1 MELGEFEISI
11 VDREWLEIERRLPS
25 RQRTVGADSSTSVAT
40 DVNNPPPIIGAH
52 HTDFEADKGR
62 TRFLGAGLPTGSVW
76 KVKGESRCRSNLP
89 YSLSAS
95 LAIWTDLFQ
104 HSVGST
110 AQSVMGSYKPEN
122 PPDPAYLFKLPN
134 HVAASSNVLAFQK
147 QFAGSGVSGGGKWG
161 FDIVYQRKPV
171 SGAGRRQNEASTSE
185 QSLTA
190 EIEQASSAYD
200 ARFAETFT
208 LPAEYSS
215 PEYTAFAQACTSN
228 LVGGIGYFYGDS
240 IIDRS
245 FKHGYDDV
253 DTQDDWDEDDKP
265 VANGP
270 EKTPE
275 RALFT
280 ATPSRP
286 FFPRGFYWDEGFHL
300 AIIGDWDNDLT
311 LDILKSWVDAIDENG
326 WVAREQIMGEESRSK
341 VPPEFQTQYPS
352 AANPPTLPMAVT
364 AFITRLKRR
373 EEQSL
378 LDEQLGLGSRVA
390 DASERGTA
398 IHSRYLD
405 QPKLAQDYLLSIYP
419 ALRRHYL
426 WFRRTQ
432 RGGLREWGR
441 KATSRIEAYRWRGR
455 TEEHVLTSGL
465 DDYPRA
471 RPPHAGELHV
481 DLMSWM
487 GFFAR
492 TMAEVAEYLGEED
505 DLAEYQRHE
514 RGIRANLE
522 DLHWSERD
530 QAYCDVTIAN
540 VEDEEGY
547 GEERS
552 VHVCHKGYIS
562 LFPLMLQHV
571 DVASPHVGAVLDLIS
586 SPNELWSPYGIRS
599 LSRSHPLYRQGEDYW
614 RGPIWIQM
622 NWMVLKALH
631 EKYAREEGPYKERA
645 KKVYDELR
653 RNVVENVFKVSC
665 AQALFTMFTSDVT
678 DSWCACQ
685 EYQRTGYVWEQYDPD
700 TGEGRRSHP
709 FTGWTSLVTLIMTE
723 RY

>member
-1 MELGEFEISI
+1 M
-11 VDREWLEIERRLPS
+11 
-25 RQRTVGADSSTSVAT
+25 
-40 DVNNPPPIIGAH
+40 
-52 HTDFEADKGR
+52 
-62 TRFLGAGLPTGSVW
+62 
-76 KVKGESRCRSNLP
+76 
-89 YSLSAS
+89 
-95 LAIWTDLFQ
+95 
-104 HSVGST
+104 VGST

-134 HVAASSNVLAFQK
+134 QISPGANVWAFQK
-147 QFAGSGVSGGGKWG
+147 QLAGSGISGGAKWG
-161 FDIVYQRKPV
+161 FDVHYRRLS
-171 SGAGRRQNEASTSE
+171 SGTSTSE
-185 QSLTA
+185 QGLSA
-190 EIEQASSAYD
+190 RISQASQAYD
-200 ARFAETFT
+200 ARFRETFT
-208 LPAEYSS
+208 LPSEFSS
-215 PEYTAFAQACTSN
+215 PEHTAFAQACTSN

-253 DTQDDWDEDDKP
+253 DTQDDDWDDEKP
-265 VANGP
+265 LATGP

-311 LDILKSWVDAIDENG
+311 LEILKSWVDAIDENG
-326 WVAREQIMGEESRSK
+326 WVAREQILGEESRSK
-341 VPPEFQTQYPS
+341 VPQEFQTQYPS

-373 EEQSL
+373 QQQRLME
-378 LDEQLGLGSRVA
+378 EQLGLPIAAAGGGG
-390 DASERGTA
+390 AS
-398 IHSRYLD
+398 HSRHLD
-405 QPKLAQDYLLSIYP
+405 QPELAQDYLHSIYP

-432 RGGLREWGR
+432 RGGIREWGR

-471 RPPHAGELHV
+471 RPPHSGELHV

-492 TMAEVAEYLGEED
+492 TMAEVAEYLGHED
-505 DLAEYQRHE
+505 DLAEYTRHE

-522 DLHWSERD
+522 DLHWSEGD

-540 VEDEEGY
+540 VEDEQGY

-562 LFPLMLQHV
+562 LFPLMLQHI
-571 DVASPHVGAVLDLIS
+571 DAASPHVGATLDLIS
-586 SPNELWSPYGIRS
+586 SPSELWSPYGIRS

-622 NWMVLKALH
+622 NWLVLKALH
-631 EKYAREEGPYKERA
+631 EKYAREEGPYRERA

-653 RNVVENVFKVSC
+653 KNVVDNVFKVGLCVFDFCVADS
-665 AQALFTMFTSDVT
+665 AGRNTNARDTSGSNTIQIRARVDGVIRLL
-678 DSWCACQ
+678 D
-685 EYQRTGYVWEQYDPD
+685 
-700 TGEGRRSHP
+700 GRR
-709 FTGWTSLVTLIMTE
+709 W
-723 RY
+723 